1 MPISNGVEIV
11 IVPFQDVLSLS
22 THFTFA
28 AILSIHWGLA
38 KNSGELELEHY
49 QLILATNKEPFFP
62 FKDTRWSP

>member
-1 MPISNGVEIV
+1 MGWKLLL
-11 IVPFQDVLSLS
+11 FHFRMCFRYQL
-22 THFTFA
+22 HFTFA

-38 KNSGELELEHY
+38 KNSGELELELEHY